1 MSNSD
6 RAVHAPKPSGTT
18 QIEELGYI
26 ESYDAVVDKMYAYVA
41 YKETKPDKGTWRLC
55 LKGSVTSATFVDPFH
70 SAFKSA
76 LQKAVGRDETSLS
89 WGYGIEP
96 KESDPRQVALQV
108 LIADGKPSAVQMTL
122 VTRKADGSAREPEVL
137 TVDWP
142 ASE

>member
-1 MSNSD
+1 MSGSD
-6 RAVHAPKPSGTT
+6 QAVKAPKSTDHA

-41 YKETKPDKGTWRLC
+41 YKETKPTKETWRLC

-76 LQKAVGRDETSLS
+76 LQKAVGRDETSLA

-96 KESDPRQVALQV
+96 KESDPRRVELRV
-108 LIADGKPSAVQMTL
+108 LLTDGKPSGVQMTL

-137 TVDWP
+137 TVGWP
-142 ASE
+142 AGE